1 VHFYDIKPSLAL
13 PQMMVVGEVQDMFMP
28 LLDGSLCD
36 ATESE
41 HVIDQL
47 MIQIPTMFSESEETE
62 TILGPFTD
70 VEVAAFD
77 SDKAITVEVKRDDK
91 LTDED
96 GVYIHVLFRFL

>member
-1 VHFYDIKPSLAL
+1 VHFYNIKPSLAQ
-13 PQMMVVGEVQDMFMP
+13 PQMMVVGDVQDMFMP
-28 LLDGSLCD
+28 LLDEFLYD

-47 MIQIPTMFSESEETE
+47 MIQIPTMFPESEETE

-91 LTDED
+91 LPEED
-96 GVYIHVLFRFL
+96 VVYIQVLLRFL